1 MRRRTEGP
9 FRDLDRIVRQAGLKL
24 QAHAQASEFRSLQ
37 TPEGETEEQM
47 YERAMRGVARARW
60 RHTPAASPPPPH
72 FSARGSDL
80 EDLVLMKDALEE
92 DTSPRIPDHP
102 EYIEGCVGVTGR
114 LFLPHLRNGT
124 YSVQGQVDLHGL
136 SRPEARRIVEEFIQ
150 SMSRFRSCCVKII
163 HGRGI
168 NSPNEKAVLKTSLQR
183 WLTTRRM
190 SRHVLAFASAPA
202 TQGGVGAVCVLL
214 RHTRSA
220 TKSSI

>member
-1 MRRRTEGP
+1 MRHRTQSS

-24 QAHAQASEFRSLQ
+24 QAHAQEPEFRPLQ
-37 TPEGETEEQM
+37 ALEGETEEQM
-47 YERAMRGVARARW
+47 YERAMRDVARARW
-60 RHTPAASPPPPH
+60 RHTPAGSSPPPH
-72 FSARGSDL
+72 FPARAGDL
-80 EDLVLMKDALEE
+80 EDQGVMKDALEE

-124 YSVQGQVDLHGL
+124 YSVQGQLDLHGL
-136 SRPEARRIVEEFIQ
+136 SRSEARSIVEEFIQ
-150 SMSRFRSCCVKII
+150 RMSRFRSCCVKII

-190 SRHVLAFASAPA
+190 SRHVVAYASAPA
-202 TQGGVGAVCVLL
+202 REGGVGAVCVLL
-214 RHTRSA
+214 RHTRA
-220 TKSSI
+220 TTKTS